1 MFCLLLLT
9 ISRFH
14 FTWSFEARWGRAE
27 FIFLFFQFGKVRTI
41 TTRSNSI
48 KQGKD
53 QHYPVYMNN
62 KEDILWCTEMERW
75 GLSSIISCQNLKGK
89 QYILQRI
96 EHIAVWRFLPH
107 DKLFSWNLFIFFPNS
122 HYQKDNLNSK
132 ISLNNLIIKSIK
144 LLTIKNVNH
153 TIWKKFKISVRFT
166 CMYLCVKSTA
176 VCVPE
181 FSASPSITQMCLTWV
196 VSPGKGFWEGRG
208 ACLWFAH
215 LFAPLKEYF
224 ACYWISALH
233 TFWWRRDIPPLP
245 FLHIQ

>member
-1 MFCLLLLT
+1 
-9 ISRFH
+9 
-14 FTWSFEARWGRAE
+14 
-27 FIFLFFQFGKVRTI
+27 
-41 TTRSNSI
+41 
-48 KQGKD
+48 
-53 QHYPVYMNN
+53 
-62 KEDILWCTEMERW
+62 MERW
-75 GLSSIISCQNLKGK
+75 ELSSIISCQNLKGK

-208 ACLWFAH
+208 ACLWFATSSLRSRNILPVTESPPSTHFDGVVTSLLFLSCISNKPH
-215 LFAPLKEYF
+215 LLVIFILACGLLMAGAILILLFNPLDSH
-224 ACYWISALH
+224 IS
-233 TFWWRRDIPPLP
+233 DIYLKT
-245 FLHIQ
+245 